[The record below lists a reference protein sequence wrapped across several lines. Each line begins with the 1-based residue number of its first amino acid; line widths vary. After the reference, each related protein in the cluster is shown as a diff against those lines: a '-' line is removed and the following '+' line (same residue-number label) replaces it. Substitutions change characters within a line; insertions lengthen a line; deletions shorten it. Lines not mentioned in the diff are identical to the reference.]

1 MNLAGG
7 RVNSV
12 TKVVQMARAFERP
25 AVQYILLVMIVLT
38 AGTLRFYKL
47 GAWGF
52 WLDEIY
58 TVRNAEALSALDMTP
73 YIWDADQSN
82 FPLSFMLVRLSSAM
96 FGESEWSAR
105 FFFALISVLS
115 IPLFYFLIRAIFNPS
130 VALLSVLFLAIAPW
144 HIYWSQN
151 ARYYALVFFLS
162 NLSLLLFYL
171 GAEKNKAGYLA
182 LSGLCFGLS
191 VLTHPAAAIV
201 APIFV
206 LYPLTLKLLRF
217 SWPPGINLKTIAIF
231 GGVGAIILFAYF
243 DPIHVLFDDILRIE
257 TDTGQSLDRVIP
269 SAGSGDP
276 LRFLLGVN
284 FFIGLYLTGF
294 GIFSAAYLI
303 FYQRS
308 RPAVLFA
315 VSAIVP
321 VLLLV
326 IISVVR
332 VTFNR
337 YTFPVLLSWHIL
349 GAAGLVALWKSVKSP
364 ERFLVAG
371 LVVIFMLLPMA
382 ENFLY
387 FRYQNGN
394 RENWRDAF
402 AYVNQHRNPDDLIV
416 VSFPAAGEY
425 YLEQDVLWSAQVQP
439 DDVIESNHQVWF
451 VLNNAIEWGAPI
463 HSWVKEN
470 AQNVADFDVVVNS
483 ARTYN
488 MHVYLYTPE

>member
-1 MNLAGG
+1 
-7 RVNSV
+7 
-12 TKVVQMARAFERP
+12 
-25 AVQYILLVMIVLT
+25 MIVLT

-115 IPLFYFLIRAIFNPS
+115 IPVFYFLIRAVFNPP

-171 GAEKNKAGYLA
+171 GAEKNKPGYLA

-191 VLTHPAAAIV
+191 VLTHPAAAIIT
-201 APIFV
+201 PTFV
-206 LYPLTLKLLRF
+206 LYPLILKLLRF
-217 SWPPGINLKTIAIF
+217 NWPPGINLKTVAIF
-231 GGVGAIILFAYF
+231 GAVIAVVVLAYF
-243 DPIHVLFDDILRIE
+243 DPIHVFFDDILRIE
-257 TDTGQSLDRVIP
+257 TDTGQSLDKVIP
-269 SAGSGDP
+269 SAAGGNP
-276 LRFLLGVN
+276 LRFLFGVS
-284 FFIGLYLTGF
+284 FFTGSYLIGF
-294 GIFSAAYLI
+294 GLFAMVYLI
-303 FYQRS
+303 YHQRS
-308 RPAVLFA
+308 RPALLLGVNALVPIA
-315 VSAIVP
+315 LLVVVSAF
-321 VLLLV
+321 
-326 IISVVR
+326 R

-337 YTFPVLLSWHIL
+337 YVFPILLSWHIL
-349 GAAGLVALWKSVKSP
+349 SAAGLAALWKLTKAP
-364 ERFLVAG
+364 EKLLVSGLIVVFLLIPAS
-371 LVVIFMLLPMA
+371 

-402 AYVNQHRNPDDLIV
+402 AYVNQHRQPDDLV
-416 VSFPAAGEY
+416 VASFPAAGEY
-425 YLEQDVLWSAQVQP
+425 YLGPDVLWSVEVQP
-439 DDVIESNHQVWF
+439 DDIENSGHRVWF
-451 VLNNAIEWGAPI
+451 VLNNAIEWGVPL
-463 HSWVKEN
+463 HSWIKDN